1 MKHDQLKTVNRNIVA
16 IYCRLS
22 DEDLKKK
29 KKEDDSE
36 SIQNQKTMLINYAM
50 KNGWELY
57 DIYSDDDYSGADEA
71 IERPEFSRLMKDAE
85 TGKLNIVLAKSQ
97 SRFTRDMEYV
107 EQILHKKFP
116 LWGIRFVSLVDSA
129 DTAVKGNKKSRQI
142 NGLVNEWYVEDLSEN
157 IKAVF
162 EVKKQQGKFVG
173 AFAPYGYLK
182 DPKDKNHFLIDEP
195 AAKVVRMIFKLY
207 LEGYGLTKIAQ
218 KLNELGY
225 PSPSEYKR
233 QQGQNY
239 IPRQRGKQGRIWR
252 SSSVNVILKNRD
264 YVGDMVQGKSGTISY
279 KNSQKVRKDKSKWVI
294 VEHTHEPIVE
304 RQTFELVQE
313 VAKTR
318 TRPEQTGKRHIFV
331 GKLKCATCH
340 SALIKHHGYGN
351 DRYFICPMKKYEVC
365 RPGVSV
371 AYKMIEET
379 VFSELKNLI
388 AHYSSEQELE
398 GLIEGKNMS
407 SKQVEKTTAMLQSI
421 KLQLADTEMALEN
434 LYMDK
439 IKGILSEKQFISLN
453 HGLSERE
460 TKYKKQIKTYGNE
473 IEGYNH
479 KMDFAEEKKKV
490 IKKYIDMTELSRE
503 MIQEF
508 VDVIY
513 VKNTEVRGRKEITIQ
528 WNL

>member
-1 MKHDQLKTVNRNIVA
+1 MKQDQQHVPRNIVA
-16 IYCRLS
+16 LYCRLS
-22 DEDLKKK
+22 DEDLKKRNK
-29 KKEDDSE
+29 GDDSE
-36 SIQNQKTMLINYAM
+36 SIQNQKTMLINYSL
-50 KNGWELY
+50 KSGWEIY

-85 TGKLNIVLAKSQ
+85 AGKFNIVLAKSQ

-116 LWGIRFVSLVDSA
+116 LWGIRFVSVVDSA

-182 DPKDKNHFLIDEP
+182 NPKDKNHFIIDEQ

-207 LEGYGLTKIAQ
+207 LEGYGLTRIAQ
-218 KLNELGY
+218 HLNDLGY
-225 PSPSEYKR
+225 PCPAEYKR

-264 YVGDMVQGKSGTISY
+264 YIGDMVQGKSGTISY
-279 KNSQKVRKDKSKWVI
+279 KNSAKVRKDKSKWVI
-294 VEHTHEPIVE
+294 VENTHEPIID
-304 RQTFELVQE
+304 RQTFELVQQL
-313 VAKTR
+313 AKTR
-318 TRPEQTGKRHIFV
+318 TRPESTGKRHIFV
-331 GKLKCATCH
+331 GKLKCGTCQ
-340 SALIKHHGYGN
+340 SALIKHHGQG
-351 DRYFICPMKKYEVC
+351 DKRYFICPMKKYDVC
-365 RPGVSV
+365 SIGVSV
-371 AYKMIEET
+371 SYKLIMET
-379 VFSELKNLI
+379 VFTELKKI
-388 AHYSSEQELE
+388 IRQYGSEQDLE
-398 GLIEGKNMS
+398 FLIKGETTVS
-407 SKQVEKTTAMLQSI
+407 AQLEKSNAMLQTV
-421 KLQLADTEMALEN
+421 KVQLADAQLALEN

-439 IKGILSEKQFISLN
+439 VKGVITEEQFISLN
-453 HGLSERE
+453 HGLAERE
-460 TKYKKQIKTYGNE
+460 KRCKKQIKTLEKE
-473 IEGYNH
+473 IETYNV
-479 KMDFAEEKKKV
+479 KIDLALEKKKA
-490 IKKYIDMTELSRE
+490 IKKYMDITELNRE
-503 MIQEF
+503 IVEEF

-513 VKNTEVRGRKEITIQ
+513 VKNTKVRGEKEITIQ